1 MFQIIAMILI
11 VGFFAKMSNRPGMPL
26 WVVYLFKSV
35 TLLLFLY
42 IIFILVASFAGVQ
55 IAAIV
60 SSITGGVSIWVLILS
75 YKKFVQKKADAQKL
89 IDEIGKE

>member
-60 SSITGGVSIWVLILS
+60 SSIKSLCKRKRMLKS
-75 YKKFVQKKADAQKL
+75 LLMK
-89 IDEIGKE
+89 